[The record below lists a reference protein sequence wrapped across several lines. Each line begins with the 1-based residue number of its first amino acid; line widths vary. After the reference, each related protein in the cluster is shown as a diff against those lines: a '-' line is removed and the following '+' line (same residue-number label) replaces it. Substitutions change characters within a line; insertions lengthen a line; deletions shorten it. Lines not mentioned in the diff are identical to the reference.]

1 MLESAFQAKLI
12 KEIEEALPGC
22 VIMKNDANY
31 RQGVPDIL
39 ILFKR
44 RWGMLEVKK
53 SPTANQQ
60 PNQKYWVK
68 RLDEMGYSS
77 FVFPENKDA
86 VLRELVGYLN
96 V

>member
-12 KEIEEALPGC
+12 KEIEEVLPGC

-31 RQGVPDIL
+31 RQGIPDIL
-39 ILFKR
+39 ILYKK
-44 RWGMLEVKK
+44 RWGTLEVKK
-53 SPTANQQ
+53 SSAAKQQ
-60 PNQKYWVK
+60 PNQEYWVN
-68 RLDEMGYSS
+68 RLDSMGYSS

-96 V
+96 C